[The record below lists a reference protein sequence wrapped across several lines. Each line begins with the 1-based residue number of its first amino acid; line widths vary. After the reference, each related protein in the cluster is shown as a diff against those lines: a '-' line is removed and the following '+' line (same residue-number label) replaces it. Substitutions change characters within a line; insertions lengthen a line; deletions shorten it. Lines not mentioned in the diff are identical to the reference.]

1 MALEPITRQE
11 KIIAGQDLTPITRME
26 KFLKQYGGGGGGAG
40 LPSGGTPYQQLV
52 TDGDGNARWED
63 KPFYDARK
71 EITLTFN
78 PDDTY
83 EVYAGMLYRISDTP
97 IGFDEILSS
106 KTSLFIKSSGKTI
119 DGIVTE
125 ENVTSGEGY
134 YTALIQ
140 SSNGDTAQFMSV
152 YAAQTEEN
160 FGADVPVGLY
170 VAYNSTKG
178 IYVSQITHAASEVH
192 PLDKKFIPVM
202 DSVILN
208 SSTSDSTKKFRI
220 TVDDTGTISATEVT

>member
-1 MALEPITRQE
+1 MNAKDIALI
-11 KIIAGQDLTPITRME
+11 KALS
-26 KFLKQYGGGGGGAG
+26 GGSGGG

-83 EVYAGMLYRISDTP
+83 EVYGGMLYRISDTP

-106 KTSLFIKSSGKTI
+106 KTSLFIKSSGETI

-140 SSNGDTAQFMSV
+140 SSGGNEAQFMSI

-170 VAYNSTKG
+170 VLYRSTAG
-178 IYVSQITHAASEVH
+178 VYVSQITHTASEVH

-202 DSVILN
+202 DGVILN
-208 SSTSDSTKKFRI
+208 SSTAGSTKKFKI
-220 TVDDTGTISATEVT
+220 TVDDSGVISATEA